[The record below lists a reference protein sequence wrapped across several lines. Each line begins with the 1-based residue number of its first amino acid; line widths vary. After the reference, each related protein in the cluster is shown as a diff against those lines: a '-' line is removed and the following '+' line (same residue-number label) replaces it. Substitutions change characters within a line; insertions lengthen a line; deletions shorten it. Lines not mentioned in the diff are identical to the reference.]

1 MTVTGIS
8 DAEMVNVLI
17 DPMFVMVDIIV
28 MMVVTKITVLR
39 EVSF

>member
-1 MTVTGIS
+1 VTVTGSS

-28 MMVVTKITVLR
+28 MMAVTKITVLR